1 MSFDLK
7 LGNNLGNF
15 GLLEHDISFDGSG
28 RVVLVSGVR
37 KLEQDIQ
44 KILFTSVNNFYNEYG
59 TSIES
64 LIGTNNKVEAIK
76 EKLATQTLEALSY
89 LKNLQDAQTRYQ
101 AVDGNE
107 VIGQVLKLTVDYL
120 YEITGNSNDATTY
133 RVTIVVQNLA
143 GKTVTSNRNVSLD

>member
-7 LGNNLGNF
+7 LGNNLSNF
-15 GLLEHDISFDGSG
+15 AFLEHDIAFDGAG
-28 RVVLVSGVR
+28 RVVQVSGVH

-64 LIGTNNKVEAIK
+64 LIGQKNTVQALKDA
-76 EKLATQTLEALSY
+76 LSSQTLEAISY
-89 LKNLQDAQTRYQ
+89 LKGLQDAQSRYQ
-101 AVDGNE
+101 AVDANE
-107 VIGQVLKLTVDYL
+107 IIGQIIKVTVDYL
-120 YEITGNSNDATTY
+120 FEITSNSNDATTY